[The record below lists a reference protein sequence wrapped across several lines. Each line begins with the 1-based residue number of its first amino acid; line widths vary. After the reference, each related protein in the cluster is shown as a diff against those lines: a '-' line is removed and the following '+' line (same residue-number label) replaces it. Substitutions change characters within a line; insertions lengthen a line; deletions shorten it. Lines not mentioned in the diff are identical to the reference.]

1 MCNVVRSC
9 LVFLAL
15 ALLQV
20 QVESIA
26 ARRARRGGIGK
37 VKVDTTAREYMVQV
51 GAVIANKDGTP
62 KDLKSAPTSVY
73 CFLDKGK

>member
-1 MCNVVRSC
+1 M
-9 LVFLAL
+9 VFLVL

-20 QVESIA
+20 QLECIA
-26 ARRARRGGIGK
+26 ARRARRGMGK
-37 VKVDTTAREYMVQV
+37 MKVDTTAREYMAQV
-51 GAVIANKDGTP
+51 GTVIANKDGTP